1 MFHLVRG
8 MRQAPAVSIHL
19 MRTFDLYSKLS
30 ARFTSACCCY
40 SLFTNA
46 LVRRIEHVHVAYVII
61 IIIRLI
67 PRLG

>member
-1 MFHLVRG
+1 MFHSMRG

-30 ARFTSACCCY
+30 AFFT
-40 SLFTNA
+40 

-61 IIIRLI
+61 IIRLI
-67 PRLG
+67 WMLE